1 MWMEYYQENF
11 IRWGLIFMKSIKKY
25 FGKYT
30 KIKPIMLLTIISSFI
45 FIIDQLTKFFVVHI
59 LDLSGRLSITIISG
73 FIYFKMAWNEG
84 INFGLFANSSEL
96 MRVIL
101 IIISILICIGIFFWA
116 IKQNNIKVLLF
127 SSAIIGG
134 ALGNVIDRFIY
145 GAVADFLNITC
156 CGIYNPYSF
165 NIADISIFFGVL
177 GIIFFPNS
185 KNQN

>member
-1 MWMEYYQENF
+1 
-11 IRWGLIFMKSIKKY
+11 MKSIKKY

-30 KIKPIMLLTIISSFI
+30 KIKPIILIAIISSFI
-45 FIIDQLTKFFVVHI
+45 FIVDQLTKFFVIHI
-59 LDLSGRLSITIISG
+59 LDLSGRLSITVISG

-84 INFGLFANSSEL
+84 INFGL
-96 MRVIL
+96 
-101 IIISILICIGIFFWA
+101 A
-116 IKQNNIKVLLF
+116 I
-127 SSAIIGG
+127 
-134 ALGNVIDRFIY
+134 GNVLDRIIY
-145 GAVADFLNITC
+145 GAVADFLNLTC

>member
-1 MWMEYYQENF
+1 
-11 IRWGLIFMKSIKKY
+11 MKSIKKY
-25 FGKYT
+25 YGVYS
-30 KIKPIMLLTIISSFI
+30 KIKPIILITIISSFI
-45 FIIDQLTKFFVVHI
+45 FIADQLTKFFVVHI
-59 LDLSGRLSITIISG
+59 LDLSDRLSITVISG
-73 FIYFKMAWNEG
+73 FIYLRMAWNEG
-84 INFGLFANSSEL
+84 INFGLFANSSEI
-96 MRVIL
+96 MRFTL
-101 IIISILICIGIFFWA
+101 IIISIIICIGIFFWA
-116 IKQNNIKVLLF
+116 IKQNSIISLIF

-134 ALGNVIDRFIY
+134 ALGNILDRIIY

>member
-1 MWMEYYQENF
+1 
-11 IRWGLIFMKSIKKY
+11 MKSIKKY
-25 FGKYT
+25 YGEYS
-30 KIKPIMLLTIISSFI
+30 KIKPIILITIISSLI
-45 FIIDQLTKFFVVHI
+45 FIVDQLTKFFVVHI
-59 LDLSGRLSITIISG
+59 LDLSDRLSITIISG
-73 FIYFKMAWNEG
+73 FVYFKMAWNEG
-84 INFGLFANSSEL
+84 INFGLFANSSEI
-96 MRVIL
+96 MRFAL

-116 IKQNNIKVLLF
+116 IKQNSIILFIF
-127 SSAIIGG
+127 SSAVIGG
-134 ALGNVIDRFIY
+134 ALGNVLDRIIY